1 MITFKFLPSNLRFS
15 LCTIVLCSIAINAK
29 GQSWKSESG
38 GNAFDGE
45 YVTAFIQ
52 GKSTST
58 TYKSPLIVLN
68 KYEGKELNFYLA
80 GAGYFQEGTG
90 VSIQWIFDNDK
101 NKMFS
106 TYGWS
111 YSADGK
117 SLFLSDFNHPT
128 YLTTKMNAT
137 AFLKYFKEGSTVDI
151 RISDDYSKVDLSFSL
166 SGFTKAT
173 NQIITPEVIDS
184 SSSQFFTDAERR
196 DSLLLEHIT
205 FLTEKVAFAKVAFGL
220 TDDAIEEF
228 TEALERELGLYVYN
242 LQPEKE
248 ILFDSIYAVPHTGS
262 FGWDKKDVYIYSY
275 NYDGSTEKIGLWYE
289 IEKTSAIISDYEKKQ
304 EALAK
309 SENAAKSR
317 IYKLLSP
324 LNTKDSDLKSYDKFN
339 EYERHMSLKDEVY
352 KFILDKSENFMG
364 EKNFN
369 LESIQSITVDLSS
382 THKWLVCCCNIT
394 VRLTNG
400 EELKTFVILNDQLN
414 KTILKSIGHQGGDSI
429 LVTIHQE

>member
-1 MITFKFLPSNLRFS
+1 MITFKFLPSNLRLS
-15 LCTIVLCSIAINAK
+15 LYTIVLCSIALTAR

-58 TYKSPLIVLN
+58 TYKTPLIVLN
-68 KYEGKELNFYLA
+68 KYEGKEINFYLA

-90 VSIQWIFDNDK
+90 VSIKWIFDDDK

-106 TYGWS
+106 TYDWS

-117 SLFLSDFNHPT
+117 SLFISEINHPT
-128 YLTTKMNAT
+128 YLTTKMNAA
-137 AFLKYFKEGSTVDI
+137 AFLKYFKEGNNLDI

-173 NQIITPEVIDS
+173 NQIITSESIDS
-184 SSSQFFTDAERR
+184 SNSQFFIDAERR
-196 DSLLLEHIT
+196 DSLLLEKIT
-205 FLTEKVAFAKVAFGL
+205 LLAEKVAYAKVKFGL
-220 TDDAIEEF
+220 TDRASDDF
-228 TEALERELGLYVYN
+228 TKELERKFGLETYN
-242 LQPEKE
+242 FQPEKE
-248 ILFDSIYAVPHTGS
+248 ILFDSIYAVPHTS
-262 FGWDKKDVYIYSY
+262 VLRWNKKEVYIYSY
-275 NYDGSTEKIGLWYE
+275 KYDGSAEKIGLWYD
-289 IEKTSAIISDYEKKQ
+289 IETTSPIISDYEKKQ
-304 EALAK
+304 DALAK
-309 SENAAKSR
+309 SENDAKSR

-324 LNTKDSDLKSYDKFN
+324 FNTKATDIKSYDKFN
-339 EYERHMSLKDEVY
+339 RYERHMSLKDEVY
-352 KFILDKSENFMG
+352 KFILDEYEDFMG

-382 THKWLVCCCNIT
+382 THKWSVATCNIT